1 MRKLNQDDSVPVVGG
16 GVAVGVSLAVV
27 AGGVALVVVSLPVFG
42 GGVSVVVVSLPVF
55 GGSVSVVFVVAGGGG
70 VSVVDV
76 VVLTF
81 LSPSSS
87 SAFKNF
93 SQLAKRSF
101 SSSALSVI
109 LYLVLPSHVLHF
121 MAPQALEK
129 SLPSNMDIARSA
141 SSGDLKKT
149 WQIPS
154 GFLS

>member
-1 MRKLNQDDSVPVVGG
+1 MRKLNQDDSVSVVGG

-27 AGGVALVVVSLPVFG
+27 AGGVSLVVVSLPVFG
-42 GGVSVVVVSLPVF
+42 GGVSVVV
-55 GGSVSVVFVVAGGGG
+55 GVSVAVVVVVGG
-70 VSVVDV
+70 VSVVVVGGVSVVVV

>member
-1 MRKLNQDDSVPVVGG
+1 MRKLNQDDSVSVVGG

-27 AGGVALVVVSLPVFG
+27 AGGVSLVIVSLPVFG

-55 GGSVSVVFVVAGGGG
+55 GGSVSVVVVGGGGG